1 VSDAFLDDAIHL
13 IREGADLYLEQVGP
27 ADAPAVLFL
36 HGGPGASSHAFRE
49 LLGEDLEAYRMIY
62 LDQRGGGRSYAD
74 AGFDLDTLADDAAAV
89 VAALRPRPG
98 DRPGPRLR
106 RGRRRPARRTPPGPA
121 AGPRVA
127 QPLAV
132 DAAPRRTLHRR
143 AGVGRVDAEDDGADP
158 VALVDAAFA
167 AVGAKP
173 LFDALLF
180 PDPAARLRLEHA
192 ESTVLLGPSESAG
205 LDDPWHVDVSDELE
219 RCQGPVAVLLATGD
233 RSCYPDQAE
242 LALARLPHALT
253 ALLGGGHHPY
263 LDDPSPSCGPSVGP
277 GARWGANVKALASRV
292 GGDATVG
299 ECSHPTYTCFGRRS
313 RPGVAAGAWREGCA
327 DRRRRHPRA
336 RR

>member
-1 VSDAFLDDAIHL
+1 VSDAFVDDARHL
-13 IREGADLYLEQVGP
+13 IREGADLYLEQFGP

-89 VAALRPRPG
+89 VAALGLDRVTVLAHGFGAAVAARLAARHPGLPRGHVWLNPW
-98 DRPGPRLR
+98 LSM
-106 RGRRRPARRTPPGPA
+106 
-121 AGPRVA
+121 
-127 QPLAV
+127 PLLA
-132 DAAPRRTLHRR
+132 RTLHRR

-167 AVGAKP
+167 AAGAKP

-233 RSCYPDQAE
+233 GSCYPDQAE

-253 ALLGGGHHPY
+253 AFLGGGHHPY
-263 LDDPSPSCGPSVGP
+263 LDDPEPFLRALRS
-277 GARWGANVKALASRV
+277 ALA
-292 GGDATVG
+292 
-299 ECSHPTYTCFGRRS
+299 H
-313 RPGVAAGAWREGCA
+313 AGA
-327 DRRRRHPRA
+327 PT
-336 RR
+336 